1 LTEKLPGCADAKA
14 EIPASNA
21 NKHTNGFIHLPN
33 ADLLLSEPLDTKLRQ
48 KLHLRSFFAPS
59 IIHISVPMT
68 IPFPKLPFWMR
79 KLTQLWRLVRESH
92 AQPLAGTPFRPPRIS
107 TGDTSIT
114 FIGHSSF
121 LIQTAGRA
129 LLIDPVFA
137 TRLILLRRQRRPG
150 IRIADLPSID
160 AVLLTHAH
168 MDHLNRPS
176 LRAIIRE
183 MRRRCLPAPIAI
195 VPKGVEDLV
204 NDIGFARIETLEW
217 WQSTRLNHAP
227 RAADPKPHFIDTHSE
242 SAPAGHDSA
251 ATITITATPA
261 RHWGAR
267 MFNDTHRGFGGYV
280 IASPNTPTIYHSGD
294 TAYFSGFTE
303 IGRRLHPEIA
313 LLPIGA
319 YFPDSYRSVHTSPEE
334 ALRAF
339 IDLNADIMIPMHYG
353 TFRLGREPMDE
364 PLPRLLRAAD
374 RAGISDRIAPLTE
387 GESRTARTSQLL
399 ERDGTA

>member
-1 LTEKLPGCADAKA
+1 MTPRMPFW
-14 EIPASNA
+14 IV
-21 NKHTNGFIHLPN
+21 
-33 ADLLLSEPLDTKLRQ
+33 KLR
-48 KLHLRSFFAPS
+48 
-59 IIHISVPMT
+59 
-68 IPFPKLPFWMR
+68 
-79 KLTQLWRLVRESH
+79 QLWRLVRESH
-92 AQPLAGTPFRPPRIS
+92 AQPLAGSHSPPPQIS
-107 TGDTSIT
+107 PAETAIT

-150 IRIADLPSID
+150 LRIADLPSID
-160 AVLLTHAH
+160 TVLLTHAH

-176 LRAIIRE
+176 LRAINRE
-183 MRRRCLPAPIAI
+183 MRRRGLPEPVAI

-204 NDIGFARIETLEW
+204 NDLGFARVETLDW
-217 WQSTRLNHAP
+217 WQYTSLADTPQAGGHTPHPIDAHPAAP
-227 RAADPKPHFIDTHSE
+227 QQP
-242 SAPAGHDSA
+242 PA
-251 ATITITATPA
+251 ITITATPA

-267 MFNDTHRGFGGYV
+267 LFKDTHRGFGGYV
-280 IASPNTPTIYHSGD
+280 IASANSPTIYHSGD
-294 TAYFSGFTE
+294 TAYFNGFSE
-303 IGRRLHPEIA
+303 IGRHLSPEIA

-339 IDLNADIMIPMHYG
+339 LDLGAEVMIPMHYG

-364 PLPRLLRAAD
+364 PLPRLLRAAAH
-374 RAGISDRIAPLTE
+374 AGVSDRVAPLS
-387 GESRTARTSQLL
+387 ESESWTAPNIQTL